1 MFLREEEEEDI
12 QTGNPGPEGAVP
24 LWTDAQ
30 VLAQL
35 ISGQSWTGAK
45 ITYAFP
51 TRASQMVTDSGEAL
65 GFLPFNAAQQNVAR
79 LAILTWADL
88 IVPTFTENP
97 SGSANITFG
106 LTDTGIE
113 FAHAYYPPDGSA
125 WFNRTEADLV
135 NPLLGGYGFNTYMHE
150 IGHALGLNHMGTYDG
165 EQVDQPSSWQDSSV
179 YSIMSYFGPS
189 NSSGGEGKVAWANW
203 KGSDGTEYSPQT
215 PMINDVMAIQNIY
228 GAAATRSENTVYGF
242 NSTITG
248 RLAEIYNFSQNLNPI
263 MCLYDAGGTDTL
275 NLSGYSSASIVDLIG
290 GVDHFSSCN
299 GMTGN
304 IEIARGIVIENAI
317 TGAGADQ
324 LIGNSVANW
333 LQSGAGNDVLQG
345 GEGNDSLQGA
355 AGNDILEGG
364 AGINLAVVQG
374 LRNEYQIASGGA
386 ERFTLT
392 DSVLTRDG
400 IDSFYQ
406 IQRVKFADTF
416 VGLDTGKGENAG
428 EAYRMYKAAF
438 DRTPDA
444 AGLGFWIN
452 TLDRGAGI
460 IDVAQGFI
468 NSAEFKNLYGADS
481 ADQQFVTLLYNH
493 VLHRAPEG
501 EGYQFWLNG
510 LSGGVS
516 RAAVLRDFSESTENI
531 NQTADLVA
539 NGIAYDL
546 WAAA

>member
-1 MFLREEEEEDI
+1 MFLREEEEEENVI
-12 QTGNPGPEGAVP
+12 VGNPGPVGSVP
-24 LWTDAQ
+24 PWTDAQ

-35 ISGQSWTGAK
+35 LSGQSWSGTN
-45 ITYAFP
+45 ITYGFP
-51 TRASQMVTDSGEAL
+51 TSASQMVTDGGESV
-65 GFLPFNAAQQNVAR
+65 GFLPFNTVQQNAAR

-125 WFNRTEADLV
+125 WFNRNEADLV

-150 IGHALGLNHMGTYDG
+150 IGHALGLNHMGNYDG

-189 NSSGGEGKVAWANW
+189 NNSGGEGKVAWANW
-203 KGSDGTEYSPQT
+203 KGTDGTEYSPQT

-228 GAAATRSENTVYGF
+228 GAATTRAENTVYGF

-263 MCLYDAGGTDTL
+263 MCLYDAGGMDTL

-317 TGAGADQ
+317 TGSGADR

-333 LQSGAGNDVLQG
+333 LQSGAGNDSLQG
-345 GEGNDSLQGA
+345 G
-355 AGNDILEGG
+355 AGDDILEGG
-364 AGINLAVVQG
+364 AGINQAVAQG
-374 LRNEYQIASGGA
+374 LRSQYQIASTGA

-392 DSVLTRDG
+392 DTVAARDG
-400 IDSFYQ
+400 VDALYQ
-406 IQRVKFADTF
+406 VQRIQFSDALI
-416 VGLDTGKGENAG
+416 GLDTGKGENAG

-444 AGLGFWIN
+444 VGLGFWIDA
-452 TLDRGAGI
+452 LDRGAGI

-468 NSAEFKNLYGADS
+468 NSTEFKNLYGADS

-493 VLHRAPEG
+493 VLHRPPEG
-501 EGYQFWLNG
+501 EGYQFWLNS
-510 LSGGVS
+510 LSVGVS
-516 RAAVLRDFSESTENI
+516 RAEVLRDFSESTENI
-531 NQTADLVA
+531 AQTAGLVA
-539 NGIAYDL
+539 NGIQYDL
-546 WAAA
+546 WAPA